1 MRYIASLGDQRFHI
15 SVDEHRQQR
24 QVTLDGTPYAVDWL
38 QIGTALATGGAGRYS
53 LLINNRS
60 YEFVVRRLENDD
72 EGGQRYE
79 VLLDGQPYE
88 IRLEDERERAL
99 ASLAGGTHE
108 SGDATIK
115 APMPGLV
122 VNIPVAVG
130 TPVQRGQTVAVLE
143 AMKMEN
149 DLTTPRNGIVKEIKV
164 AKGQAVNQGQPLVII
179 GDPAGASQATEEN
192 GENGVVTGS

>member
-1 MRYIASLGDQRFHI
+1 MRYIASLGDQRFTI
-15 SVDEHRQQR
+15 SVDENGQQR
-24 QVTLDGTPYAVDWL
+24 QLGLDGVAYAADWL
-38 QIGTALATGGAGRYS
+38 RIGSAGPAASAGRYS

-60 YEFVVRRLENDD
+60 YEVVVRRLEADD

-88 IRLEDERERAL
+88 VRLEDERERAL
-99 ASLAGGTHE
+99 ANLAGGGHE

-130 TPVQRGQTVAVLE
+130 DAVERGQTVAVLE

-149 DLTTPRNGIVKEIKV
+149 DLGAPRQGVVKEIKV
-164 AKGQAVNQGQPLVII
+164 ATGQAVNQGQPLVIV
-179 GDPAGASQATEEN
+179 GEAGASAPQAA
-192 GENGVVTGS
+192 GENGDITGS